1 MVFSN
6 INISETT
13 NIYLNPDFALLIGKD
28 LEKNNAFYL
37 IQPQFHIFHLLLYIP
52 VSMHTS

>member
-13 NIYLNPDFALLIGKD
+13 NIYLNPDIALLIGKD